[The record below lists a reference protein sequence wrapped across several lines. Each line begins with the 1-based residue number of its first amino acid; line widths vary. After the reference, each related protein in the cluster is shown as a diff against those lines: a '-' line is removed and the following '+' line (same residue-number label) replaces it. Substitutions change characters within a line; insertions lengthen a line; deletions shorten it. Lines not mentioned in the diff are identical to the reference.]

1 MSKDYDV
8 PRDSSESDLEP
19 NKAGGGGQ
27 RPSYDDKGPRVA
39 DIQPP
44 PPPNKMLVFFL
55 VGFIIVG
62 LVMATTR
69 SFGEKKKLSWGEFL
83 QKLDAGEIL
92 EINLQSTVIFGKM
105 KNPSVDTPAS
115 DEKGVNFTVNVP
127 LSALADETLDKR
139 LFDKLG
145 DKYSASTPPDYSN
158 TMMIVSMLLTV
169 GIIVVIFYMFRRTRD
184 QIVNSASGG
193 LPGFGRSP
201 ARRYDNEGTERPTTF
216 DDVAGLDGVK
226 NELLE
231 IVDYLKDPVK
241 YQRMGARV
249 PKGTL
254 LVGPPGTGKT
264 LLGRAVAGE
273 AGVPFFSING
283 SEFIQMFAGVG
294 ASRVRDL
301 FNTAKDAAPA
311 ILFIDEIDAV
321 GRHRGTGIGAGH
333 DEREQTLNQILSE
346 MDGFTPSES
355 VMVMA
360 ATNRPDV
367 LDPALLRPGRFDRHI
382 TVDRPTVKGRE
393 AIFRVHIRNIPLAE
407 SVDIKILARRTV
419 GFTGA
424 DIRNLVNEATLWA
437 TRNGKNQVEMSD
449 FDYAQDKVVMGLRR
463 EEIIAPEERKKIAY
477 HEAGHTIVGWFQP
490 LASPVHKVSIVPRG
504 RALGATYTLPEGDQI
519 GITARQAHAQLAFAM
534 GGRAA
539 ERLVFNELPAGV
551 ENDLKQATKLAR
563 RMVTC
568 WGMSEKL
575 GPVAYSSDETHP
587 FLGRE
592 MATAREFSEET
603 ARLIDTE
610 VSSFLA
616 EADALAMQ
624 LLMENRNLLDKLAAA
639 LEIEEEID
647 EARLTELLGP
657 SPFKQERKDDDDVVY
672 EPEDV

>member
-1 MSKDYDV
+1 MSEPSTPLPSSRQSSGFPQPM
-8 PRDSSESDLEP
+8 PRNL
-19 NKAGGGGQ
+19 
-27 RPSYDDKGPRVA
+27 
-39 DIQPP
+39 
-44 PPPNKMLVFFL
+44 LF
-55 VGFIIVG
+55 FIILGG
-62 LVMATTR
+62 LILFALFLSSNHSSGGTR
-69 SFGEKKKLSWGEFL
+69 KLSWGEFR
-83 QKLDAGEIL
+83 QELDAGNIVSVNAVGTSL
-92 EINLQSTVIFGKM
+92 TGKFSCPDSKSKSKSNNPDKMTV
-105 KNPSVDTPAS
+105 
-115 DEKGVNFTVNVP
+115 VNFSTEIP
-127 LSALADETLDKR
+127 LTALADQEIEQQIYL
-139 LFDKLG
+139 KLG
-145 DKYSASTPPDYSN
+145 KNYNASPVPDVLG
-158 TMMIVSMLLTV
+158 TLMIVSMIASV
-169 GIIVVIFYMFRRTRD
+169 GIVIAFVFMFRRTRD
-184 QIVNSASGG
+184 QILSGAG
-193 LPGFGRSP
+193 SGMLGFGRSP
-201 ARRYDNEGTERPTTF
+201 ARRYNNNANRPTTF
-216 DDVAGLDGVK
+216 EDVAGLDSIK

-231 IVDYLKDPVK
+231 IVDYLQDPQK

-301 FNTAKDAAPA
+301 FQTAKESAPA

-382 TVDRPTVKGRE
+382 TVDRPTLKGRE
-393 AIFRVHIRNIPLAE
+393 AIFRVHIRNIPLA
-407 SVDIKILARRTV
+407 SDVDMNVLARRTV

-437 TRNGKNQVEMSD
+437 TRNGKNEVEKAD

-463 EEIIAPEERKKIAY
+463 EEVITPEERKKVAY
-477 HEAGHTIVGWFQP
+477 HEAGHTVVGWFQP
-490 LASPVHKVSIVPRG
+490 LSSPVHKVSIVPRG
-504 RALGATYTLPEGDQI
+504 RSLGATYTLPEGDPI
-519 GITARQAHAQLAFAM
+519 GLSAKQAHAQLAFAM

-539 ERLVFNELPAGV
+539 ERLVFDELPAGV

-563 RMVTC
+563 RMVSN

-575 GPVAYSSDETHP
+575 GPVAFNVDETHP

-592 MATAREFSEET
+592 INSNREFSEEI
-603 ARLIDTE
+603 AKLIDEE
-610 VSSFLA
+610 VCRFLA
-616 EADALAMQ
+616 DADTLAAQ
-624 LLMENRNLLDKLAAA
+624 LLRDNRTLLDQLAAA
-639 LEIEEEID
+639 LEAEEEID
-647 EARLTELLGP
+647 EPRLIEILGT
-657 SPFKQERKDDDDVVY
+657 SPFKTNAIPTEQNS
-672 EPEDV
+672 

>member
-1 MSKDYDV
+1 MSEPSSPLPSPQQSSGFQQPM
-8 PRDSSESDLEP
+8 PRNTIFFILLGGLILFALFLSS
-19 NKAGGGGQ
+19 
-27 RPSYDDKGPRVA
+27 
-39 DIQPP
+39 
-44 PPPNKMLVFFL
+44 
-55 VGFIIVG
+55 
-62 LVMATTR
+62 TR
-69 SFGEKKKLSWGEFL
+69 SPNSTRKLGWGEFR
-83 QKLDAGEIL
+83 QELDAGNI
-92 EINLQSTVIFGKM
+92 INVNAIGTRLSGKFKCPDP
-105 KNPSVDTPAS
+105 KNPTTMSVA
-115 DEKGVNFTVNVP
+115 NFTTEIP
-127 LSALADETLDKR
+127 LTALADQEIEKQIYV
-139 LFDKLG
+139 KLG
-145 DKYSASTPPDYSN
+145 RNYDASPVPDVLG
-158 TMMIVSMLLTV
+158 TLMIVSMIASV
-169 GIIVVIFYMFRRTRD
+169 GIVMAFVFMFRKTRD
-184 QIVNSASGG
+184 QIMSGAGSG
-193 LPGFGRSP
+193 LLGFGRSP
-201 ARRYDNEGTERPTTF
+201 ARRYNNNANRPTTF
-216 DDVAGLDGVK
+216 EDVAGLDSIK

-231 IVDYLKDPVK
+231 IVDYLKDPQK

-301 FNTAKDAAPA
+301 FQTAKESAPA

-382 TVDRPTVKGRE
+382 TVDRPTLKGRE
-393 AIFRVHIRNIPLAE
+393 AIFRVHVRNIPLAGD
-407 SVDIKILARRTV
+407 VDLNVLARRTV

-437 TRNGKNQVEMSD
+437 TRNGKNEVENAD
-449 FDYAQDKVVMGLRR
+449 FNYAQDKVVMGLRR
-463 EEIIAPEERKKIAY
+463 EEVITPEERKKVAY
-477 HEAGHTIVGWFQP
+477 HEAGHTVVGWFQP
-490 LASPVHKVSIVPRG
+490 LSSPVHKVSIVPRG
-504 RALGATYTLPEGDQI
+504 RSLGATYTLPEGDQI
-519 GITARQAHAQLAFAM
+519 GLSAKQAHAQLAFAM

-539 ERLVFNELPAGV
+539 EKLVFDELPAGV

-563 RMVTC
+563 RMVSS

-575 GPVAYSSDETHP
+575 GPVAFSVDETHP

-592 MATAREFSEET
+592 INTNREFSEEM
-603 ARLIDTE
+603 AKLIDEE
-610 VSSFLA
+610 VCRFLA
-616 EADALAMQ
+616 EADILATQ
-624 LLMENRNLLDKLAAA
+624 LLQNNRTLLDQLAVA
-639 LEIEEEID
+639 LEAEEEID
-647 EARLTELLGP
+647 ETRLVQILGTP
-657 SPFKQERKDDDDVVY
+657 PFKTTNKNE
-672 EPEDV
+672 E

>member
-1 MSKDYDV
+1 MD
-8 PRDSSESDLEP
+8 
-19 NKAGGGGQ
+19 
-27 RPSYDDKGPRVA
+27 RPSSPLPPSQHQLGIPKPMPRNMMFF
-39 DIQPP
+39 ILLGG
-44 PPPNKMLVFFL
+44 LVFFTL
-55 VGFIIVG
+55 I
-62 LVMATTR
+62 LSLNHSATGTR
-69 SFGEKKKLSWGEFL
+69 KLSWGEFR
-83 QKLDAGEIL
+83 QELDAGNIINVNAIGTSFSGKIKSPDHKDSAKTGITKFSTEI
-92 EINLQSTVIFGKM
+92 
-105 KNPSVDTPAS
+105 
-115 DEKGVNFTVNVP
+115 P
-127 LSALADETLDKR
+127 LTALADQELEKHLYT
-139 LFDKLG
+139 KLG
-145 DKYSASTPPDYSN
+145 KEYSASPVPDILG
-158 TMMIVSMLLTV
+158 TLMIVSMIASV
-169 GIIVVIFYMFRRTRD
+169 GIVIAFIFMFRRTRD
-184 QIVNSASGG
+184 QILSGAGNG
-193 LPGFGRSP
+193 LLGFGRSP
-201 ARRYDNEGTERPTTF
+201 ARRYNNNVNRPTTF
-216 DDVAGLDGVK
+216 EDVAGLDSIK

-231 IVDYLKDPVK
+231 IVDYLKDPQK

-301 FNTAKDAAPA
+301 FQTAKEAAPA

-321 GRHRGTGIGAGH
+321 GRHRGTGIGSGH

-393 AIFRVHIRNIPLAE
+393 AIFKVHIRNIPL
-407 SVDIKILARRTV
+407 SSDVDLNVLARRTV

-437 TRNGKNQVEMSD
+437 TRNGKNEVEKID

-463 EEIIAPEERKKIAY
+463 EEVITPEERKKVAY
-477 HEAGHTIVGWFQP
+477 HEAGHTVAGWFQP
-490 LASPVHKVSIVPRG
+490 LSSPVHKVSIVPRG
-504 RALGATYTLPEGDQI
+504 RSLGATYTLPEGDQI
-519 GITARQAHAQLAFAM
+519 GLSAKQAHAQLAFAM

-539 ERLVFNELPAGV
+539 ERLVFDELPAGV

-563 RMVTC
+563 RMVSS

-575 GPVAYSSDETHP
+575 GPVAFSMDETHP

-592 MATAREFSEET
+592 INTNREFSEET
-603 ARLIDTE
+603 ARLIDEE
-610 VSSFLA
+610 VCRFLA
-616 EADALAMQ
+616 EADVLATQ
-624 LLMENRNLLDKLAAA
+624 LLREHRTLLDQLAAA
-639 LEIEEEID
+639 LEAEEEI
-647 EARLTELLGP
+647 EESRLIEILGSP
-657 SPFKQERKDDDDVVY
+657 PFKIEKK
-672 EPEDV
+672 E

>member
-1 MSKDYDV
+1 MNQ
-8 PRDSSESDLEP
+8 PSSPLP
-19 NKAGGGGQ
+19 
-27 RPSYDDKGPRVA
+27 PSQ
-39 DIQPP
+39 QPLSFP
-44 PPPNKMLVFFL
+44 KSIPHNTKFFL
-55 VGFIIVG
+55 LLGG
-62 LVMATTR
+62 LICLIFFLSLHHSSINTR
-69 SFGEKKKLSWGEFL
+69 KLNWGEFR
-83 QKLDAGEIL
+83 QELDAGNIVNVNAIGTSL
-92 EINLQSTVIFGKM
+92 SGKIKSPNPKDSNKTVI
-105 KNPSVDTPAS
+105 
-115 DEKGVNFTVNVP
+115 VNFSTEIP
-127 LSALADETLDKR
+127 LTALSDQEIEKQIYT
-139 LFDKLG
+139 KLG
-145 DKYSASTPPDYSN
+145 KNYNASPVPDVLG
-158 TMMIVSMLLTV
+158 MLMIISIIASV
-169 GIIVVIFYMFRRTRD
+169 GIVIVFMFMFRRTRD
-184 QIVNSASGG
+184 QILSGAGNG
-193 LPGFGRSP
+193 LLGFGRSP
-201 ARRYDNEGTERPTTF
+201 ARRYNNNANHPTTF
-216 DDVAGLDGVK
+216 EDVAGLDSIK
-226 NELLE
+226 KELLE
-231 IVDYLKDPVK
+231 IVDYLKDPQK

-301 FNTAKDAAPA
+301 FQTAKESAPA

-393 AIFRVHIRNIPLAE
+393 AIFKVHVRHIPLA
-407 SVDIKILARRTV
+407 SDVDINVLARRTV

-437 TRNGKNQVEMSD
+437 TRNGKNEVEKAD

-463 EEIIAPEERKKIAY
+463 EEVITPEERKKVAY
-477 HEAGHTIVGWFQP
+477 HEAGHTVVGWFQP
-490 LASPVHKVSIVPRG
+490 LSSPVHKVSIVPRG
-504 RALGATYTLPEGDQI
+504 RSLGATYTLPEGDPI
-519 GITARQAHAQLAFAM
+519 GLSAKQAHAQLAFAM

-539 ERLVFNELPAGV
+539 ERLVFDELPAGV

-563 RMVTC
+563 RMVSS
-568 WGMSEKL
+568 WGMSGKL
-575 GPVAYSSDETHP
+575 GPVAFSTDETHP

-592 MATAREFSEET
+592 MNTNREFSEET
-603 ARLIDTE
+603 ARLIDE
-610 VSSFLA
+610 EIGKFLA
-616 EADALAMQ
+616 DADALATQ
-624 LLMENRNLLDKLAAA
+624 LLREHRTLLDQLAAA
-639 LEIEEEID
+639 LEAEEEID
-647 EARLTELLGP
+647 EPRLVEILGI
-657 SPFKQERKDDDDVVY
+657 SPFKTIDKKEQELA
-672 EPEDV
+672 

>member
-1 MSKDYDV
+1 M
-8 PRDSSESDLEP
+8 
-19 NKAGGGGQ
+19 
-27 RPSYDDKGPRVA
+27 
-39 DIQPP
+39 
-44 PPPNKMLVFFL
+44 FL
-55 VGFIIVG
+55 FLLGG
-62 LVMATTR
+62 LVIFGMFLSLNQSPINTR
-69 SFGEKKKLSWGEFL
+69 KLSWGEFRQEL
-83 QKLDAGEIL
+83 EAGNIVQVNAVGTSFSGKIKRSDSNDPTKTQTIKFLTEIPL
-92 EINLQSTVIFGKM
+92 TALSDQEI
-105 KNPSVDTPAS
+105 
-115 DEKGVNFTVNVP
+115 EKQIY
-127 LSALADETLDKR
+127 A
-139 LFDKLG
+139 KLG
-145 DKYSASTPPDYSN
+145 KNYSASPTPDVLG
-158 TMMIVSMLLTV
+158 TLMIISMIASI
-169 GIIVVIFYMFRRTRD
+169 GIVIAFVLMFRRTRD
-184 QIVNSASGG
+184 QILSGTGGG
-193 LPGFGRSP
+193 LLGFGRSP
-201 ARRYDNEGTERPTTF
+201 ARRYNNNAERPTTF
-216 DDVAGLDGVK
+216 LDVAGLDGVK

-231 IVDYLKDPVK
+231 IVDYLKDPQK

-301 FNTAKDAAPA
+301 FHTAKESAPA

-333 DEREQTLNQILSE
+333 DEREQTLNQILGE

-382 TVDRPTVKGRE
+382 TVDRPTIKGRE
-393 AIFRVHIRNIPLAE
+393 AIFKVHIRGIPLAND
-407 SVDIKILARRTV
+407 VDTNVLARRTV

-437 TRNGKNQVEMSD
+437 TRNGKNEVGKAD

-463 EEIIAPEERKKIAY
+463 EEVIAPEERKKIAY
-477 HEAGHTIVGWFQP
+477 HEAGHTLVGWFQP
-490 LASPVHKVSIVPRG
+490 LSSPVHKVSIVPRG
-504 RALGATYTLPEGDQI
+504 RSLGATYTLPENDQI
-519 GITARQAHAQLAFAM
+519 GLSAKQAHAQLAFAM

-539 ERLVFNELPAGV
+539 EKLVFDELPAGV

-563 RMVTC
+563 RMVSA

-575 GPVAYSSDETHP
+575 GPVAFSMDETHP

-592 MATAREFSEET
+592 INSNREFSEET
-603 ARLIDTE
+603 ARLIDEE
-610 VSSFLA
+610 VCRFLA

-624 LLMENRNLLDKLAAA
+624 LLIANRQLLDQLAAA
-639 LEIEEEID
+639 LEAEEEIN
-647 EARLTELLGP
+647 ESRLIEILGTP
-657 SPFKQERKDDDDVVY
+657 PFKTEK
-672 EPEDV
+672 EETI